1 MYNYEN
7 VPQSV
12 CHEYVFFLFIIYE
25 NAKAAVRAIRKKKEE
40 INEEDYDKISLPD
53 IDNNNFDLLPYD
65 KNLKPLIIIRV
76 WRGTPSKDL
85 VKVLSETFIHNQQ
98 LKQIIEKYKNEP
110 DRSNTIMPKEEAFI
124 YLLRGIYKS
133 M

>member
-1 MYNYEN
+1 MFRIYIRGEICIIRKMHQQR
-7 VPQSV
+7 VF
-12 CHEYVFFLFIIYE
+12 HEYVFFIFIIYE
-25 NAKAAVRAIRKKKEE
+25 NAKAAVRTMRKKKEE

-98 LKQIIEKYKNEP
+98 IKQIIEEYKNKP
-110 DRSNTIMPKEEAFI
+110 DR
-124 YLLRGIYKS
+124 
-133 M
+133 